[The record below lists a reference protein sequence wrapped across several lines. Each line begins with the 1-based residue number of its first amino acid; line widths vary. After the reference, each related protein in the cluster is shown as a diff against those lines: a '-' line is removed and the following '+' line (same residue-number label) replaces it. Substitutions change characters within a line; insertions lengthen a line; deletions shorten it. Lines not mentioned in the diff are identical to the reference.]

1 MEELPMKKGEGFF
14 TKIKNFFR
22 SLFSKKTETLEKT
35 EDKNIENVE
44 KNDEEIKPSFKE
56 TIQED
61 VQEVENRTS
70 IIDEIEKN
78 PDIIHTLSNEK
89 LKELIKLYDEEI
101 AKVDKEIQE
110 LKKQTNNV

>member
-1 MEELPMKKGEGFF
+1 MEDLPMKKKEGFF
-14 TKIKNFFR
+14 SKIKKFWK
-22 SLFSKKTETLEKT
+22 SLFSKKTSNDNFIEETK
-35 EDKNIENVE
+35 
-44 KNDEEIKPSFKE
+44 EEHVKETVPSFKQ

-61 VQEVENRTS
+61 VNNIENKTN
-70 IIDEIEKN
+70 IIEEIEKN
-78 PDIIHTLSNEK
+78 PDLIYSLSKEK